1 METGAVESEETS
13 QKNSTAPST
22 VRPRALVIDGPS
34 LISAMDDTFIKSAL
48 LEFSNRCRAVIACRV
63 SPDQKRA
70 LVNLVKTGASLCVC
84 VHLHLLYGDL
94 FRLSLLRSFWFA
106 PPPSLLSLYS
116 PSFPLPTSSPI
127 YYSLPSFFNYLNHTI
142 PAFDLLHSLNTLLSN
157 SFTLKLFLPLS
168 ITLLALLPYLTLPH
182 SFPLLH
188 YLTDF
193 YSPSPSYLFACPS

>member
-1 METGAVESEETS
+1 MISRNNYSFIHLFIHSFQKFDMETGAVESEESS

-84 VHLHLLYGDL
+84 VCTHLHRHQYLYVDSESILFIGADTFYHLTTSLTYFFMVTCLVIRYSALFDLLPHC
-94 FRLSLLRSFWFA
+94 FSLLLLHSTSF
-106 PPPSLLSLYS
+106 S
-116 PSFPLPTSSPI
+116 LPTS
-127 YYSLPSFFNYLNHTI
+127 
-142 PAFDLLHSLNTLLSN
+142 
-157 SFTLKLFLPLS
+157 
-168 ITLLALLPYLTLPH
+168 TLPTSTH
-182 SFPLLH
+182 SHRSKKNINFFPLMR
-188 YLTDF
+188 
-193 YSPSPSYLFACPS
+193 S